1 VELIAASLWLHAPA
15 GTILHAECGVIK
27 CDWVWPNESCGVIK
41 CDWVW
46 PNESCMVDEFASR
59 RINYLEVE
67 NLPAYSVGVY
77 DYMKRIGVLE

>member
-27 CDWVWPNESCGVIK
+27 CDWVR
-41 CDWVW
+41 